1 MEPRS
6 TVVVRIFVGDW
17 RVKSGTTANAATIA
31 PSVSQVR
38 PLREAG
44 CPFELL
50 FVGNRFI
57 FQAAAGII
65 ASINLPPPQAQIRR
79 TFPGR

>member
-1 MEPRS
+1 MDPRS
-6 TVVVRIFVGDW
+6 TVVVRILVGAC
-17 RVKSGTTANAATIA
+17 RVNSGTTAKTATIT

-38 PLREAG
+38 PLRDAG

-65 ASINLPPPQAQIRR
+65 ASINLPLRQA
-79 TFPGR
+79 